1 MSLISTIRHS
11 FVGRCV
17 RRAIHVA
24 HRLKHTGDSPIEY
37 HLPGGIDIQLYPEGE
52 IAEFLSF
59 PTLFERTEVALVAAF
74 LKPGMRVVDV
84 GANVGL
90 YSVVAQKRVCPGGEV
105 WAFEPSKESFVRLKK
120 TLTLNEC
127 TQVQP
132 FQLALS
138 DQEDTHL
145 KLTSA
150 KGFGDAYRYLASNAG
165 GVRESGGHEE
175 SVPVTTLDRW
185 ASDTGVE
192 GVDFLKVDIEG
203 GEFRMLMG
211 ARQILS
217 SNPDMVV
224 FFENESDWC
233 RRAGHSPEDPIQLL
247 ENLGFGV
254 YTWNNR
260 KKTWMSDRQS
270 LLKSTMVWASRKRDA
285 LPVI

>member
-1 MSLISTIRHS
+1 
-11 FVGRCV
+11 V
-17 RRAIHVA
+17 RRAIHIA
-24 HRLKHTGDSPIEY
+24 HRLKHAGDSAVAY

-74 LKPGMRVVDV
+74 LTPGMRVVDV

-90 YSVVAQKRVCPGGEV
+90 YSIVAQKRVGPGGEV
-105 WAFEPSKESFVRLKK
+105 WAFEPSPESFVRLKK
-120 TLTLNEC
+120 SLHLNGC
-127 TQVQP
+127 TEVHP

-138 DQEDTHL
+138 DQEDTIL
-145 KLTSA
+145 KLRSA

-165 GVRESGGHEE
+165 GAREDGDYEE

-203 GEFRMLMG
+203 GEFRMLTG
-211 ARQILS
+211 ARKVLS
-217 SNPDMVV
+217 SNPDIVV

-233 RRAGHSPEDPIQLL
+233 RRAGHSPEDTIRLL
-247 ENLGFGV
+247 ESLGFGV
-254 YTWNNR
+254 YAWNNR
-260 KKTWMSDRQS
+260 KKTWLSDRHS
-270 LLKSTMVWASRKRDA
+270 LLKSTMIWACRKRDA
-285 LPVI
+285 LPIV